1 MLTRQEKADIV
12 TKFGGAEK
20 NSGKTEVQVA
30 LTTAKINYLT
40 EHFASHKHD
49 YHSKRGL
56 MKLIGQRRRLLR
68 YLNEVSEDRYKAVIS
83 ELGLRK

>member
-1 MLTRQEKADIV
+1 MLSTQDTADIV
-12 TKFGGAEK
+12 KKFGGETA
-20 NSGKTEVQVA
+20 NPGKTEVQVA
-30 LTTAKINYLT
+30 IATAKINYLT

-68 YLNEVSEDRYKAVIS
+68 YLSGVSEDRYKAVIS